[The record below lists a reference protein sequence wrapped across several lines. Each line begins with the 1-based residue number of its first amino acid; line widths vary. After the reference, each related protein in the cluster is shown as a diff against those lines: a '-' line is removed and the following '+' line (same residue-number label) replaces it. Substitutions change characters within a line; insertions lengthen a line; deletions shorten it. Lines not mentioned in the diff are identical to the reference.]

1 VISISELT
9 KTYGVGDA
17 AVTAL
22 DHVSLEIGSGEFV
35 AIMGPSGSGKSTFL
49 SLLGCLERPS
59 GGRYL
64 VDGRDTETLSDDDL
78 ADLRMQKFGFV
89 FQAYN
94 LMPRY
99 GIMRN
104 VELPLIYMGVGRRER
119 AARAEALLRRVG
131 LGHRLRHKPTELS
144 GGEQQRVAIA
154 RALVNNPAVIL
165 ADEPTGNLDSKA
177 GHEIMG
183 IFQELHREGKTI
195 ILVTH
200 EPNIARYAGRI
211 LYFLDGHLIREEA
224 NTP

>member
-1 VISISELT
+1 MISISELS
-9 KTYGVGDA
+9 KTYGAGDA

-22 DHVSLEIGSGEFV
+22 DSVSLEIDTGEFV
-35 AIMGPSGSGKSTFL
+35 SIMGPSGSGKSTFL

-64 VDGRDTETLSDDDL
+64 VDGRDTATLSDDEL

-104 VELPLIYMGVGRRER
+104 VELPLIYVGVGRRER

-154 RALVNNPAVIL
+154 RALVNDPAVIL

-177 GHEIMG
+177 GHEVMG
-183 IFQELHREGKTI
+183 IFQELHRGGKTI

-211 LYFLDGHLIREEA
+211 LHFLDGHLIREEA
-224 NTP
+224 GTT